1 MKEIID
7 LQARVLA
14 HAQLAEGKGLDFSR
28 EETGGDFTLL
38 SPELRAEIDDLQ
50 RALNAAIPEDFE
62 YFVFIGGDEGPF
74 FGLDFERHPTGP
86 EGDWNPEQ
94 SILDQLGPLDWEAAR
109 EKARSGGETMQEIIT
124 LLDRMEHKP
133 PPAKGLQRDYREEVK
148 DFVREKRRDAGK
160 IHVLYLSAKEE
171 LMEVAF
177 EDGEAFRD
185 MLPGM
190 VGRGE
195 DVFGVVAYGKPLPVE
210 RIDALNAQAH
220 LTFKER
226 FREEYDEARG
236 PTQGRAGVG
245 GGCSYAERVRRIHP
259 LERH

>member
-7 LQARVLA
+7 LQTRVLA
-14 HAQLAEGKGLDFSR
+14 HAPELAEGKGIDFSR
-28 EETGGDFTLL
+28 AETGGDFTLL

-50 RALNAAIPEDFE
+50 RALNAAIPEDFD

-74 FGLDFERHPTGP
+74 FGLEFERTPAGP

-94 SILDQLGPLDWEAAR
+94 SILDQLGPFDWEGAR
-109 EKARSGGETMQEIIT
+109 EKARSGGETMQNLIA
-124 LLDRMEHKP
+124 LLDRIEHKP
-133 PPAKGLQRDYREEVK
+133 PSAKGLQRDYREEVK
-148 DFVREKRRDAGK
+148 DFVREKRRDAEK
-160 IHVLYLSAKEE
+160 VHVLYLSAKKE

-190 VGRGE
+190 VSRGE
-195 DVFGVVAYGKPLPVE
+195 GVFGVVVHGKPLPVE

-220 LTFKER
+220 RTFQER
-226 FREEYDEARG
+226 FREASAKIADQPKEGQAALEDG
-236 PTQGRAGVG
+236 TQAGEENPPG
-245 GGCSYAERVRRIHP
+245 
-259 LERH
+259 